1 MVIGV
6 GGVRVSNA
14 GDHDLQTELEITM
27 ALYEDSN

>member
-14 GDHDLQTELEITM
+14 GDLDLQTELEITM
-27 ALYEDSN
+27 ALY